1 MQLTKFHILVASKL
15 AAEADVSVVFVASF
29 SEEGSDRESLSFD
42 AGRSSY
48 SKIIYCITSL
58 SIAQI

>member
-1 MQLTKFHILVASKL
+1 METCFTKCILFTVASKL

-42 AGRSSY
+42 AGEENQCFELGQF
-48 SKIIYCITSL
+48 KVI
-58 SIAQI
+58 